1 MLDAVLLSAFSLKE
15 QWWTKIGGG
24 GEKQGGVMII
34 QGISPPAREMVP
46 ACMVVSGNNW
56 ARG

>member
-1 MLDAVLLSAFSLKE
+1 MVDQD
-15 QWWTKIGGG
+15 QWGR
-24 GEKQGGVMII
+24 EEAGGVMIR
-34 QGISPPAREMVP
+34 QGLSPMARGMVP